1 MGRGWVVLITA
12 MGILASAGAPAGG
25 FTDAERVSRVRAAAL
40 PLDGGAGDYDAL
52 LEAVGDATVVMLG
65 EATHGSVE
73 FYRER
78 ARISRRLIEEKDFAA
93 VVFEAP
99 MEPMGRADA
108 WVRGGP
114 GTVEEALAGIVRFPR
129 WTWRNTEVRDFLIWL
144 REHNG
149 RHPGRP
155 VRVHGM
161 DLYSLPES
169 ADAVADY
176 LAGVAPALAE
186 AARRDYRC
194 FDAYRDEPQD
204 YGQAVE
210 AGQGESCG
218 AGSRRQLAFMQLRV
232 EAAGV
237 PDEALFRAWQS
248 AHTVAAAEHYYR
260 AMYRGEESSWN
271 VRERH
276 MAATLDRLRDWLKAR
291 GGSGKIVVWAHNI
304 HQGDARA
311 TDQAAAGEVSLGQL
325 MRERHGDG
333 VFLVGFSMHGGRV
346 RAATR
351 WGGADRVKRLR
362 PALGN
367 SWSGLLQRT
376 GLPAFLLL
384 FRGRPALAEALAAP
398 RPERAVGVIYLPQDE
413 WASHYF
419 RVGLSRQFDAVIHR
433 QKTTPLAP
441 LP

>member
-1 MGRGWVVLITA
+1 MRRGWAVLIAA
-12 MGILASAGAPAGG
+12 MGILASAGVPAGSV
-25 FTDAERVSRVRAAAL
+25 TEVERGARVRAAAI
-40 PLDGGAGDYDAL
+40 PMDGTAGDYDGL
-52 LEAVGDATVVMLG
+52 VEAIGDSDVVMLG

-99 MEPMGRADA
+99 WEPMGQADA

-129 WTWRNTEVRDFLIWL
+129 WTWRNTEVRDFLAWL

-149 RHPGRP
+149 RHPDRP
-155 VRVHGM
+155 VRVYGM

-169 ADAVADY
+169 ADAVAGY
-176 LAGVAPALAE
+176 LAGESPELAG

-210 AGQGESCG
+210 VAQGESCG
-218 AGSRRQLAFMQLRV
+218 AGSRRQLALMPLRV
-232 EAAGV
+232 DAAGV
-237 PDEALFRAWQS
+237 PDEALFGAWQS

-260 AMYRGEESSWN
+260 AMYRGDESSWN

-276 MAATLDRLRDWLKAR
+276 MAATLDRLQDWLKAS

-333 VFLVGFSMHGGRV
+333 AFLVGFGMHGGRV

-351 WGGADRVKRLR
+351 WGGADGVKRLR
-362 PALGN
+362 PARRD

-376 GLPAFLLL
+376 GLPAFLLV

-398 RPERAVGVIYLPQDE
+398 RPERAVGVIYLPRDE

-433 QKTTPLAP
+433 ETTTPLVP

>member
-1 MGRGWVVLITA
+1 MGL
-12 MGILASAGAPAGG
+12 LASAGAPAGEAG
-25 FTDAERVSRVRAAAL
+25 DAARVAPVRAAAL
-40 PLDGGAGDYDAL
+40 PLDGGAGDYDGL
-52 LEAVGDATVVMLG
+52 LESIGDSAVVMLG
-65 EATHGSVE
+65 EATHGSAE

-78 ARISRRLIEEKDFAA
+78 ARITRRLIGEKGFDA

-99 MEPMGRADA
+99 WEPMRQADA

-114 GTVEEALAGIVRFPR
+114 GTAEEALAGIVRFPR
-129 WTWRNTEVRDFLIWL
+129 WTWRNTEVRDFLAWL
-144 REHNG
+144 RERNG

-155 VRVHGM
+155 ARVFGM

-169 ADAVADY
+169 ANAVAGY
-176 LAGVAPALAE
+176 LAAAAPEQAE
-186 AARRDYRC
+186 TARLDYRC
-194 FDAYRDEPQD
+194 FDAYRGEPQD

-210 AGQGESCG
+210 AGGAESCG

-237 PDEALFRAWQS
+237 PDEALFAAWQS

-260 AMYRGEESSWN
+260 AMYRGGESSWN
-271 VRERH
+271 LRERH
-276 MAATLDRLRDWLKAR
+276 MAATLDRLRGWLKAR
-291 GGSGKIVVWAHNI
+291 GGSGKMVVWAHNI

-333 VFLVGFSMHGGRV
+333 AFLVGFSMHGGRV

-351 WGGADRVKRLR
+351 WGGADAVKRLR
-362 PALGN
+362 PARGD

-376 GLPAFLLL
+376 GLPAFLLV
-384 FRGRPALAEALAAP
+384 FRGRPALAEALASS
-398 RPERAVGVIYLPQDE
+398 RPERAVGVIYLPRDE

-419 RVGLSRQFDAVIHR
+419 RVGLSRQFDAVIH
-433 QKTTPLAP
+433 QEMTTPLVP